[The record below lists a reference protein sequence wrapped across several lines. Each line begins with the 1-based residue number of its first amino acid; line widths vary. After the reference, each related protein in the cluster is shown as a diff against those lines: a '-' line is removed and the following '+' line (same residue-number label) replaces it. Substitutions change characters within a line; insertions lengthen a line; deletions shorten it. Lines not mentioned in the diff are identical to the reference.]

1 MHGGYSMASHWS
13 RCISHKIVCHCSK
26 HEECGLRYCC
36 WGSSVTVWLHF
47 LTCHDDACSL
57 LIKRNPHTHINTHTH
72 EYLTRAIRV
81 WAFPASTLTPA
92 PKQTSPWQL
101 QAQKR
106 KREKKD
112 GWRGDRKT
120 ATARKEFIS
129 FNSDQISIS
138 PAHSWVHLWGRD
150 SAAQDTGEMK
160 PAVLVS
166 PTLHINQHL
175 IKGK

>member
-13 RCISHKIVCHCSK
+13 WCISHKIVCHCSK

-138 PAHSWVHLWGRD
+138 PAHSSL
-150 SAAQDTGEMK
+150 AAGSTSE
-160 PAVLVS
+160 AE
-166 PTLHINQHL
+166 TAQHRIL
-175 IKGK
+175 GKWNLRY

>member
-13 RCISHKIVCHCSK
+13 RCISHKIVCRCSE
-26 HEECGLRYCC
+26 HEECGLRSCC
-36 WGSSVTVWLHF
+36 WGSNVTVWLHF

-57 LIKRNPHTHINTHTH
+57 LIKRNPPTHINTHTH

-106 KREKKD
+106 KRKKRMAEEET
-112 GWRGDRKT
+112 GKRQQRERSLFLLIQT
-120 ATARKEFIS
+120 RFPYLQLT
-129 FNSDQISIS
+129 
-138 PAHSWVHLWGRD
+138 AHSQLDPPLRQRQRSTGYWGNETRGI
-150 SAAQDTGEMK
+150 SLPNTAY
-160 PAVLVS
+160 
-166 PTLHINQHL
+166 
-175 IKGK
+175 